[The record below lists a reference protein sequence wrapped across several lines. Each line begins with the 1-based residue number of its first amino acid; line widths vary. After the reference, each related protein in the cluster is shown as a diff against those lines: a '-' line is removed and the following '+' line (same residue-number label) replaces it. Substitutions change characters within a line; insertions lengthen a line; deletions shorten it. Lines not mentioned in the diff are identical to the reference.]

1 MIRAYLDKL
10 DSTSTSLEEKTQIV
24 CKDYSNRY
32 KKNYMTTLLELSPD
46 YTETKLLKNLDT
58 ALNYYKEKYHI
69 KC

>member
-1 MIRAYLDKL
+1 
-10 DSTSTSLEEKTQIV
+10 
-24 CKDYSNRY
+24 
-32 KKNYMTTLLELSPD
+32 MTTLLELSPD

>member
-32 KKNYMTTLLELSPD
+32 KKELHD
-46 YTETKLLKNLDT
+46 YSIRAFTRLYRN
-58 ALNYYKEKYHI
+58 
-69 KC
+69 